1 MKPPALVILRRCL
14 GFLIY
19 FEQQTLKVLEITL
32 DKKTNTEGLIKI
44 KLSEGDYQPNVEE
57 KVKDYARKANI
68 KGFRQGKVPTGVI
81 KKMFGKSILVD
92 EINHLLSHKIT
103 DYIKDNN
110 LRILG
115 EPLPNH
121 DKTKEIDWD
130 AQKDFEF
137 EYEIG
142 LIEDFTY
149 DLSSKTKVKAYK
161 IEVGDKTINETIS
174 ELKKRFGKVTYPEVS
189 ELQDTLLGDL
199 RAKDEDGEG
208 GESFKKEHA
217 SLPIEKVEK
226 TEQKMFSGLKKDD
239 EVAFGIDKIFKDE
252 PLLTQLLGISPDEA
266 KAAKGTYILKINT
279 ISRTEPAELTPE
291 LFDRVFGKDVAK
303 NEAEFIDKVKET
315 IGESYKH
322 ETDHLLD
329 HNIEDYF
336 LENTKINLP
345 DSFLKTWLK
354 STSQGQVTDSV
365 LDTEFDYYIRGIKWD
380 LIKNKIADDNQ
391 IKVEAD
397 EVRNKAK
404 DMFRTQFGGQ
414 AFADQLKDKLDGI
427 ADNYLSN
434 ENGQNFTRLYTQ
446 LRNEKIMRHI
456 KENITIQEKNVS
468 IEEFKKIVEE
478 HKH

>member
-1 MKPPALVILRRCL
+1 M
-14 GFLIY
+14 
-19 FEQQTLKVLEITL
+19 EITL

-110 LRILG
+110 IRILG

-130 AQKDFEF
+130 VQKDFEF

-142 LIEDFTY
+142 LVEDFTY

-161 IEVGDKTINETIS
+161 IEVDDKTFDETIS
-174 ELKKRFGKVTYPEVS
+174 DLKKRFGKVTYPDVS
-189 ELQDTLLGDL
+189 EVQDTLFGDL
-199 RAKDEDGEG
+199 RAKDEGAEG

-217 SLPIEKVEK
+217 SLPIEKVDK
-226 TEQKMFSGLKKDD
+226 KEQKMFIGLKKDD
-239 EVAFGIDKIFKDE
+239 EVAFEIDKIFKDE
-252 PLLTQLLGISPDEA
+252 ILITQLFGISSDEA
-266 KAAKGTYILKINT
+266 KAAKGTYHLKINT

-303 NEAEFIDKVKET
+303 NEAEFINKVKET
-315 IGESYKH
+315 IGENYKR
-322 ETDHLLD
+322 ETDHFLD
-329 HNIEDYF
+329 HHIEDYF

-365 LDTEFDYYIRGIKWD
+365 LDTEFDHYVRGLKWD
-380 LIKNKIADDNQ
+380 LIKNMIADDNQ

-404 DMFRTQFGGQ
+404 DTIVAQFGGQ

-434 ENGQNFTRLYTQ
+434 ENGQNFMRLYNQ
-446 LRNEKIMRHI
+446 LRSEKIMKRI

-468 IEEFKKIVEE
+468 VEEFKKIVEE